1 MESPHNLIDLKLI
14 QDLGVAASAPKTIP
28 GYQPVILVPDNFEMK
43 TPLREDEIP
52 LADHIRQRVVLFQ
65 LASFTNYIKKFKR
78 HTTQIFGCSDQTGA
92 KFSGVIDYH
101 EAGVDGKP
109 DHLKHVADYAPRY
122 SDEFSAWLGIN
133 AKPLT
138 QDQFLDHLRRWGYVI
153 TSHTDADMIELA
165 SSLEFKTDGQ
175 FASQIERTR
184 GGRKLLWNEEVAGT
198 GSVAGKAVTVPDAI
212 KLKMAIFDAGKEY
225 ELDADLLYR
234 VAGGKLHIAVEM
246 KRFHKVIRMA
256 VEDLILDVETA
267 TEIEVFMGNAAV

>member
-1 MESPHNLIDLKLI
+1 
-14 QDLGVAASAPKTIP
+14 
-28 GYQPVILVPDNFEMK
+28 
-43 TPLREDEIP
+43 
-52 LADHIRQRVVLFQ
+52 
-65 LASFTNYIKKFKR
+65 
-78 HTTQIFGCSDQTGA
+78 
-92 KFSGVIDYH
+92 
-101 EAGVDGKP
+101 
-109 DHLKHVADYAPRY
+109 
-122 SDEFSAWLGIN
+122 
-133 AKPLT
+133 LT